1 MGRRTGTLQRH
12 HDRRGGPAVT
22 TTGHGFV
29 RPPVGALPLH
39 PDRTR
44 PGEDGS
50 GTVNSLG
57 LITLALTLAFVLA
70 GMGCAHTA
78 TVKLQAV
85 ADLAALAGAEHS
97 ASALWEDVGGRPCE
111 AAAAVAAANGVGVE
125 SCEVLG
131 SDCRVVV
138 GEDVSVLGVSTTLR
152 ARARAGT
159 SE

>member
-1 MGRRTGTLQRH
+1 M
-12 HDRRGGPAVT
+12 T

-111 AAAAVAAANGVGVE
+111 AAAAVAAARKKQRNNPHQRYKVE
-125 SCEVLG
+125 IRNQSGLPLWSLIFLSLPDPAEAGQLMK
-131 SDCRVVV
+131 
-138 GEDVSVLGVSTTLR
+138 SV
-152 ARARAGT
+152 
-159 SE
+159 

>member
-1 MGRRTGTLQRH
+1 
-12 HDRRGGPAVT
+12 VT

-85 ADLAALAGAEHS
+85 ADLAALAGLKLAAH
-97 ASALWEDVGGRPCE
+97 ARP
-111 AAAAVAAANGVGVE
+111 A
-125 SCEVLG
+125 
-131 SDCRVVV
+131 
-138 GEDVSVLGVSTTLR
+138 SVLGLQDIRFLSVS
-152 ARARAGT
+152 
-159 SE
+159 S